1 MNTQIN
7 EVGERIYR
15 FSTFVPE
22 IAAPAGFTFNQY
34 LIDADEP
41 LLFHCGPRTMFP
53 AVSAAFA
60 TIMPIERLR
69 YIAFGHVE
77 ADECGSMNL
86 WLAAAPRAQV
96 VHGHTACMV
105 SLNDLADRPPRA
117 LMNGEVLDIGERR
130 VRYID
135 TPHVPHA
142 WESGL
147 IYEEI
152 TGTLFCGDLFTQVGQ
167 GPSITKDSIVKAA
180 IAAENAFH
188 FSSLTPA
195 TGPTI
200 RMLAALKPK
209 RLAVMHGSCYA
220 GDCTA
225 ALSELAAYYET
236 AHAAGMETKKTTA
249 EELGEGVARLRE
261 KALVQLE
268 DRGYHMRGKTLGDIG
283 RLLVRSAGAV
293 KSGKPKD

>member
-1 MNTQIN
+1 MNTQTDEIA
-7 EVGERIYR
+7 ERIYR
-15 FSTFVPE
+15 LSTFVPE

-34 LIDADEP
+34 LIDAKEP

-53 AVSAAFA
+53 LVSAALA
-60 TIMPIERLR
+60 TITPIARLR
-69 YIAFGHVE
+69 WIAFDHVE

-86 WLAAAPRAQV
+86 WLAAAPSAQI

-105 SLNDLADRPPRA
+105 SLNDLADRRPRA
-117 LMNGEVLDIGERR
+117 LANGEVLDIGGRR

-152 TGTLFCGDLFTQVGQ
+152 TGTLFRGDLFTQIGQ
-167 GPSITKDSIVKAA
+167 GPAITKASIVEAA
-180 IAAENAFH
+180 IAAENAFQAT
-188 FSSLTPA
+188 SLTPA

-200 RMLAALKPK
+200 RMLGALKPS

-220 GDCTA
+220 GDCAA

-236 AHAAGMETKKTTA
+236 AHAGRTAASKTST
-249 EELGEGVARLRE
+249 
-261 KALVQLE
+261 
-268 DRGYHMRGKTLGDIG
+268 G
-283 RLLVRSAGAV
+283 RTQC
-293 KSGKPKD
+293 

>member
-1 MNTQIN
+1 MRTQIDEIAEN
-7 EVGERIYR
+7 IYR
-15 FSTFVPE
+15 FSTYVPE

-41 LLFHCGPRTMFP
+41 LLFHCGPRMMYP
-53 AVSAAFA
+53 LISAAFA

-69 YIAFGHVE
+69 WIGFGHVE

-86 WLAAAPRAQV
+86 WLSAAPNAQV

-105 SLNDLADRPPRA
+105 SLNDLAERPPRA
-117 LMNGEVLDIGERR
+117 LTNGEVLNIGRRR

-152 TGTLFCGDLFTQVGQ
+152 TGTLFCGDLFTQLGQ
-167 GPSITKDSIVKAA
+167 GPAITNASILKDA
-180 IAAENAFH
+180 IAAENAFQATA
-188 FSSLTPA
+188 LTPT

-200 RMLAALKPK
+200 RMLAELKPS
-209 RLAVMHGSCYA
+209 RLAVMHGSCFT
-220 GDCTA
+220 GDCA
-225 ALSELAAYYET
+225 AMLSDLALYYEE
-236 AHAAGMETKKTTA
+236 AHAAKATA
-249 EELGEGVARLRE
+249 
-261 KALVQLE
+261 
-268 DRGYHMRGKTLGDIG
+268 
-283 RLLVRSAGAV
+283 SA
-293 KSGKPKD
+293 

>member
-1 MNTQIN
+1 MNTQID
-7 EVGERIYR
+7 EIAERIYR

-53 AVSAAFA
+53 LVSEALA

-69 YIAFGHVE
+69 WIAFGHVE
-77 ADECGSMNL
+77 ADECGSMNQ
-86 WLAAAPRAQV
+86 WLAAAPKAQV
-96 VHGHTACMV
+96 VHGQTACMV

-117 LMNGEVLDIGERR
+117 LTNGEVLDIGGRR

-167 GPSITKDSIVKAA
+167 GPAITKDSIVEAA
-180 IAAENAFH
+180 IAAENAFQ
-188 FSSLTPA
+188 STALTPT

-200 RMLAALKPK
+200 RMLAELKPT

-220 GDCTA
+220 GDCA
-225 ALSELAAYYET
+225 IALLELAANFES
-236 AHAAGMETKKTTA
+236 AHAA
-249 EELGEGVARLRE
+249 
-261 KALVQLE
+261 KAA
-268 DRGYHMRGKTLGDIG
+268 
-283 RLLVRSAGAV
+283 SA
-293 KSGKPKD
+293 